1 MMRALVYDG
10 PRKLSV
16 QDRPDPRPQPG
27 EVLLRIIATG
37 ICGSDL
43 HGYTGENGRRHPRQV
58 MGHETVA
65 RVVDANSN
73 NSAIGDHQD
82 DHHGTDGEGDPVWDI
97 GALVTINPVI
107 GCGACRACHL
117 GQPQQCADRRV
128 IGVDPTYSAA
138 MAEYM
143 VVPEANIVRLPPDLR
158 PEVGALIEPLAVGWH
173 AVRRGT
179 IRPDDRVLVQGAGP
193 IGQAV
198 ALAARRAGATQIVV
212 SEPDARRRAAIAE
225 FGFEIVDP
233 TAVGAGSLAPD
244 GTPFDLVVD
253 GVGSDR
259 SIESALTNTTLG
271 GRIVLVGMNEPRL
284 NIDAYA
290 ISSAER
296 SVVGSF
302 CYTPAEF
309 AATASWVA
317 DHSEELLRLIDGS
330 VDLDGAAAAF
340 KGLADR
346 SLPASKVLIFPHGL
360 GDASQGRGIAAS
372 AVSPTPNLT
381 TGDCAE

>member
-1 MMRALVYDG
+1 MRALVYEG
-10 PRKLSV
+10 ARRLSV

-43 HGYTGENGRRHPRQV
+43 HGYTGENGRRQPGQV

-73 NSAIGDHQD
+73 STVIGDHQD
-82 DHHGTDGEGDPVWDI
+82 DHHHTDGEGNLGWDI

-107 GCGACRACHL
+107 GCGSCRVCRL

-128 IGVDPTYSAA
+128 IGVDPAHSAA

-143 VVPEANIVRLPPDLR
+143 VVPEGNVVRLPADLP
-158 PEVGALIEPLAVGWH
+158 PEAGALIEPLAVGWH

-198 ALAARRAGATQIVV
+198 ALAARRAGASEIIV
-212 SEPDARRRAAIAE
+212 SEPDSRRRAVIAG
-225 FGFEIVDP
+225 FGFEVVDP
-233 TAVGAGSLAPD
+233 TAVRAEPLAPD

-253 GVGSDR
+253 SVGSTQT
-259 SIESALTNTTLG
+259 IESALANTVLG

-302 CYTPAEF
+302 CYTPTEF

-317 DHSEELLRLIDGS
+317 DNSEELVRLIDGS

-340 KGLADR
+340 RGLADR

-360 GDASQGRGIAAS
+360 GDAGQGRGIATS
-372 AVSPTPNLT
+372 AVSQSANLT
-381 TGDCAE
+381 TGDGVE